1 MKRPAWTWTLP
12 DRCQINEG
20 QLVSE
25 NANDHESIGKL
36 LAPVRRLRASILEMM
51 LLVAALAVSFRWP
64 GLSVPVGL
72 LFLYALARRRDM
84 LGRQSRV
91 AVGQVA
97 LAMYLP
103 PALGLFCFPIDAWDQ
118 YLASFSL
125 MPILA
130 LACIA
135 VPRSLEDK
143 APMVALSLCTLAVIA
158 GTAVIARQGNAWRI
172 SCLILASGMSALS
185 TFFFWIVWCSQGC

>member
-1 MKRPAWTWTLP
+1 M
-12 DRCQINEG
+12 
-20 QLVSE
+20 SE
-25 NANDHESIGKL
+25 NVDSNELMGKP
-36 LAPVRRLRASILEMM
+36 LASVSGLRASFLEMM

-64 GLSVPVGL
+64 GLTVPVGL
-72 LFLYALARRRDM
+72 LCLYALAQRRDM
-84 LGRQSRV
+84 LGPQTRV

-103 PALGLFCFPIDAWDQ
+103 PALGLLCFPFDAWDQ

-135 VPRSLEDK
+135 VPRSLEDT
-143 APMVALSLCTLAVIA
+143 AAMVVLSLSTLAAIA
-158 GTAVIARQGNAWRI
+158 GTAVIARKGNAWRI
-172 SCLILASGMSALS
+172 ACLIVASGMSALS
-185 TFFFWIVWCSQGC
+185 TFF